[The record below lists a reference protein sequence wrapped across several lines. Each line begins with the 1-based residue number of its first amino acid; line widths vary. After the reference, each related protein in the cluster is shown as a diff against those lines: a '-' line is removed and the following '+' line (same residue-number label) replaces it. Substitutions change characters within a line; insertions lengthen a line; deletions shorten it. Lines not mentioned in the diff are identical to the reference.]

1 MATGG
6 PAVLAGAATLLD
18 GLMMGADVVMNGP
31 AAADGSTAV
40 QGAEPAVETET
51 NLVSP
56 GWMLLDLA
64 EAFVP
69 TSLLVTMFDPAE
81 LVCTAVV
88 EDGLVVTGRSAAA
101 ECLRLMLETE
111 IRLVPPG

>member
-18 GLMMGADVVMNGP
+18 GLVMGADMVRNGP

-40 QGAEPAVETET
+40 QSAEPAVETET

-88 EDGLVVTGRSAAA
+88 EDGLEVMGGSTAA
-101 ECLRLMLETE
+101 ERPRLVLVSE
-111 IRLVPPG
+111 IRLIPPG